1 MEISH
6 TLVMFGAA
14 ERGEMRAPILCKD
27 VAHLAG
33 ALGNPPDESQGIP
46 FAIQALLFNRTV
58 YYVRVEEEGFSRADY
73 FQGFSLLQTLNLLP
87 KLTAIGLP
95 GVGDSELIEAA
106 TQLCHSQKSMLITSE
121 QDLFDF
127 LTS

>member
-1 MEISH
+1 METNHI
-6 TLVMFGAA
+6 LVMFGAA
-14 ERGEMRAPILCKD
+14 ERGEMRAPILCND
-27 VAHLAG
+27 MAHLAE

-73 FQGFSLLQTLNLLP
+73 FQGFSLLQTSNLLP

-95 GVGDSELIEAA
+95 GVGDSELIDAA
-106 TQLCHSQKSMLITSE
+106 SQLCHPYKSMLITSE
-121 QDLFDF
+121 QDLFDY
-127 LTS
+127 LTA